1 MGNFKVQK
9 HKKSPLRHKGSSNA
23 DTHIA
28 RWAARLLMYYVE
40 YKKNLLTMNHGPV
53 DSSMVPYQSKSGEA
67 QVSPTR
73 PGLISH

>member
-9 HKKSPLRHKGSSNA
+9 HKKSPLRLKGSSNV